1 MAGTRMRSRSSTKEH
16 KLMKARTFQL
26 FTVMALFAL
35 WLEPIFE
42 GVKW

>member
-1 MAGTRMRSRSSTKEH
+1 MRSRGSTKEQ
-16 KLMKARTFQL
+16 KMKARTYQL